1 LGMRNRSI
9 DIMRVQS
16 PVKADAFGELLDFGV
31 RRLAEDARPRF
42 FRHKNSGP
50 TMSRILPNVDNTFSV
65 NGLRRAVNDGR
76 TAAVQNNLPPIAI
89 RLDN

>member
-1 LGMRNRSI
+1 V
-9 DIMRVQS
+9 RVQS

-31 RRLAEDARPRF
+31 CRLAEDARPRF

-50 TMSRILPNVDNTFSV
+50 TMSRILPNVDNIFSV

-76 TAAVQNNLPPIAI
+76 AADVQNNSPPIAVGF
-89 RLDN
+89 NN